1 VNVGARA
8 GFTGRASRGK
18 FMAFR
23 IFPTSRHSSMFPVLF
38 RIGGFTVTS
47 FGVMIAL
54 SFIVAGWVLSKE
66 LARKGQDPEQA
77 WDICGYAAIFGI
89 LGAKLYY
96 LILHF
101 PETAADPRHA
111 ILSRSGLVWYGGFIL
126 AALAILIKLYRQKL
140 PILTFADAV
149 APALALGYAVGRIG
163 CFLVGDDYGGPT
175 NLPWGVAFPNGA
187 PPSTA
192 GNLRAFGVRVPANVP
207 DGVVMTVHPT
217 QLYETGMSLLIFL
230 VLWRLRHRFATP
242 GVIFFIWLALAG
254 IERFV
259 VEIFRAKDDRLL
271 GVFSVAQLISVLIFL
286 VGVAGYAVLTRRAAH
301 PAAAPA
307 AA

>member
-1 VNVGARA
+1 
-8 GFTGRASRGK
+8 
-18 FMAFR
+18 MY
-23 IFPTSRHSSMFPVLF
+23 PVLF

-47 FGVMIAL
+47 FGVLIAL
-54 SFIVAGWVLSKE
+54 SFIVGGWILSKE
-66 LARKGQDPEQA
+66 LARKGQDPEHA
-77 WDICGYAAIFGI
+77 WDLCGYAAIFGI

-101 PETAADPRHA
+101 PETAADPGRA

-126 AALAILIKLYRQKL
+126 ASLAVIFRLRQLKL
-140 PILTFADAV
+140 PVWTFGDAI
-149 APALALGYAVGRIG
+149 APALAMGYAVGRVG

-175 NLPWGVAFPNGA
+175 SKPWGVAFPNGA

-192 GNLRAFGVRVPANVP
+192 GNLRAFGVHVPAEVP
-207 DGVVMTVHPT
+207 DGMVMAVHPT
-217 QLYETGMSLLIFL
+217 QLYEVAMMLIIFAI
-230 VLWRLRHRFATP
+230 VWRLRKRFTVP
-242 GVIFFIWLALAG
+242 GTLWFVWLALAG
-254 IERFV
+254 VERFI

-286 VGVAGYAVLTRRAAH
+286 VGVAGYWVLTRRAARH
-301 PAAAPA
+301 PAAASA

>member
-1 VNVGARA
+1 
-8 GFTGRASRGK
+8 
-18 FMAFR
+18 
-23 IFPTSRHSSMFPVLF
+23 MFPVLF

-54 SFIVAGWVLSKE
+54 SFIVGGVVLSRE
-66 LARKGQDPEQA
+66 LARKGQDPEHA
-77 WDICGYAAIFGI
+77 WDLAGYAAIFGI

-96 LILHF
+96 LILHW
-101 PETAADPRHA
+101 PETAADPTHA

-126 AALAILIKLYRQKL
+126 AALAVLFRLHRLKL
-140 PILTFADAV
+140 PILTFADAA
-149 APALALGYAVGRIG
+149 APTLALGYAVGRIG

-192 GNLRAFGVRVPANVP
+192 GNLRAFGVRVPADVP
-207 DGVVMTVHPT
+207 DATVMTVHPT
-217 QLYETGMSLLIFL
+217 QLYETGLSLAIFFI
-230 VLWRLRHRFATP
+230 VWRMRHRFSTP
-242 GVIFFIWLALAG
+242 GAVWFVWLALAG
-254 IERFV
+254 VERFV

-271 GVFSVAQLISVLIFL
+271 GALSVAQLISLLIVA
-286 VGVAGYAVLTRRAAH
+286 VGIAGYAAVTRRAARH
-301 PAAAPA
+301 PSAAPA